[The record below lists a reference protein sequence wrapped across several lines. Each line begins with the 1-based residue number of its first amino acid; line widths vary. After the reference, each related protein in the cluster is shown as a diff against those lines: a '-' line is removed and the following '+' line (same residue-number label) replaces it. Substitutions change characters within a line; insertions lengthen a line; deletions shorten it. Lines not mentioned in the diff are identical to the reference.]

1 MPSQSVDAHSAYTGL
16 ADAYDSYRPHYPD
29 ELVSFIAERVMPAGL
44 CALSVLDV
52 GSGTG
57 LFTRQLASLLPPSAS
72 ITGLEPNA
80 DMRRNAICGSAGI
93 LNIKHMPGRAERL
106 PAESGTISLVTA
118 ASAATWF
125 DRPKFYT
132 EANRVLTPSGLIAVL
147 MIRRDL
153 DRSEMLRDYER
164 YHERYIR
171 GFVIGGFEDS
181 DGRYAP
187 VNFVHELKSSPLFRK
202 VRHFALYWDDFL
214 TWEQFEGLSLSRS
227 DTKKIIEING
237 LEDTMRWHRLLFERY
252 AAMDGTVEFPWSAEV
267 TIALPVA
274 Q

>member
-1 MPSQSVDAHSAYTGL
+1 MRSQPADTHSSYTGL

-29 ELVSFIAERVMPAGL
+29 EIVSFVAERARPAGL
-44 CALSVLDV
+44 CALSVLDI

-57 LFTRQLASLLPPSAS
+57 IFTRQLARLLPRYANV
-72 ITGLEPNA
+72 IALEPNA
-80 DMRRNAICGSAGI
+80 DMRQKAISRSAGI
-93 LNIKHMPGRAERL
+93 ENIKHMPGSAERL
-106 PAESGTISLVTA
+106 PAEAGTISLVTA

-125 DRPKFYT
+125 DRPKFYA
-132 EANRVLTPSGLIAVL
+132 EANRVLGPSGLIAVL

-153 DRSEMLRDYER
+153 DKSEMLRDYER
-164 YHERYIR
+164 YHETYIP
-171 GFVIGGFEDS
+171 GFVMGGFEGS
-181 DGRYAP
+181 DGHYAP
-187 VNFVHELKSSPLFRK
+187 ANFVHELKSSSLFRK
-202 VRHFALYWDDFL
+202 VRHFALYWNDLL

-227 DTKKIIEING
+227 DTKKIVEISG

-252 AAMDGTVEFPWSAEV
+252 AATDGTVEFPWSAEV